1 MKRPGETKVKVE
13 EEDDSKPSGI
23 DTGEAPSAEELLEA
37 AMKEEEEEAKVRGTL
52 FKTTTASILNKS
64 PSKIKSEDN
73 STTSSSSNWLTKAS
87 ESRSSTKKPNGRL
100 LVSSWNLYDW
110 KGKDSQSLC
119 SSNEHKVFCSD
130 SRKYKTYAQL
140 DDPELHGLLTRNPR
154 AGVHVTNLGAIN
166 GVTLR
171 DMVSALNARGHNFT
185 HAIAL
190 RPTGWSFKPP
200 SGIELMAS
208 DLNKV
213 INWNQSRNFDMSG
226 FTSTRDSTS
235 DFMIYGVPYSEHSS
249 FSKDAEVDRQVGWRE
264 EKIEREGRKGGE
276 GETEEDIKSKT
287 TNPSGSETSHRRN
300 GSSSQGH
307 YSSGKHSLSKELG
320 FGEGKT
326 TSNQSHKSNSDSRSR
341 SSHRRVAS
349 APKHTLQ
356 PSNSNSSLKIAR
368 AAPRMIPL
376 ELAPSPPRAV
386 QELTHVNKGS
396 LGLADQGGRSLD
408 DSHKP
413 ALKHKRTLKSMIFPR
428 ALYFMEGKMGRLSQ
442 KEIYSTKFIKN
453 IGKRDQISVIK
464 GKGFLFGLPNS
475 HSHTSSSVQ
484 DGVWLDENK
493 ENDSSAFISTA
504 SRRYAKAA
512 GSRYLFPPPPPTSST
527 PPPIPTNKFNQRE
540 SDSLIETSFPSSLLA
555 DREDSVYQ
563 LNPEVED
570 QDRLRVPFS
579 EVPTNSPS
587 TPNRREAPFDSQSS
601 SPSQESPSIIKSVG
615 KELSLEL
622 SSQDFKLKKS
632 SLTDALGCS
641 TSWDLKAKWKGN
653 GKAGQR

>member
-1 MKRPGETKVKVE
+1 MNSNLKDRSHLVE
-13 EEDDSKPSGI
+13 SQSY
-23 DTGEAPSAEELLEA
+23 
-37 AMKEEEEEAKVRGTL
+37 
-52 FKTTTASILNKS
+52 
-64 PSKIKSEDN
+64 
-73 STTSSSSNWLTKAS
+73 SSSVDSDCNPSFDSTYSNTNFNLD
-87 ESRSSTKKPNGRL
+87 SSSD
-100 LVSSWNLYDW
+100 SSLF
-110 KGKDSQSLC
+110 DSQ
-119 SSNEHKVFCSD
+119 
-130 SRKYKTYAQL
+130 
-140 DDPELHGLLTRNPR
+140 
-154 AGVHVTNLGAIN
+154 AIN
-166 GVTLR
+166 QNSHS
-171 DMVSALNARGHNFT
+171 DPNQMNQA
-185 HAIAL
+185 
-190 RPTGWSFKPP
+190 SF
-200 SGIELMAS
+200 
-208 DLNKV
+208 
-213 INWNQSRNFDMSG
+213 
-226 FTSTRDSTS
+226 
-235 DFMIYGVPYSEHSS
+235 DF
-249 FSKDAEVDRQVGWRE
+249 R
-264 EKIEREGRKGGE
+264 
-276 GETEEDIKSKT
+276 DIKSKT

-413 ALKHKRTLKSMIFPR
+413 ALKHKRTLKSMNLSESFVFHGGKDGEGRSRGNGRGLGELGGSYDLPPLPR
-428 ALYFMEGKMGRLSQ
+428 SQ
-442 KEIYSTKFIKN
+442 AQPERDLFNEIYQEHRQEGIKFQSSK
-453 IGKRDQISVIK
+453 GRDFSS
-464 GKGFLFGLPNS
+464 GLPNS

-615 KELSLEL
+615 KGAQSRAIQSRFQVEEELSDRRLGLLNELGLE
-622 SSQDFKLKKS
+622 SE
-632 SLTDALGCS
+632 
-641 TSWDLKAKWKGN
+641 N
-653 GKAGQR
+653 GKGMAKQVKDEQIELNEMKAFPSVESPKVKVKEENRFWSRKRVKSKLQEVRTKR